1 MTRSPHRGW
10 NRVHP
15 LTRTAYVGRLS
26 VAVFILP
33 PALLILHHLGRTPAV
48 MVTLLVYALAYP
60 HLAFLIA
67 YLGRNP
73 RRAELRMLAWVDPF
87 VLTLW
92 LPALHFNPLLLI
104 VFLLTTGSV
113 GLSSG
118 GFRMLFQR
126 LASGLL
132 GALAGGLALGFTY
145 TPYYGWALVTTAG
158 MAILVAGFAPA
169 YLAYRGTRTIVRTRK
184 ALKEERNRLKVE
196 QHLTRQALDERNRAD
211 AHLHGELAEA
221 ARYVAGMLPAPMA
234 QGPVRADWRF
244 IPSAAL
250 GGDLFGYHWLDSRR
264 LAVYVLDVSG
274 HGVGAAL
281 MSVTVNDA
289 LRLQTL
295 AGVDYGRP
303 AEVLGGLNRVFRAER
318 HNHMF
323 VTLWYGVCDP
333 MDRTLVYASAGH
345 PPALLRDASEGG
357 ATLKELRT
365 PNPAI
370 GVAAEV
376 TIHQAQTGLAPGAA
390 LYVYSDGAYEIRRRN
405 GTMATLAE
413 FQERLLRAGREG
425 AGDLDRLV
433 EEARSMT
440 HQAVLEDDFTVVKL
454 IFD

>member
-26 VAVFILP
+26 VALFTLP

-73 RRAELRMLAWVDPF
+73 RRAELRMLAWVDPPA
-87 VLTLW
+87 VAVW
-92 LPALHFNPLLLI
+92 LPALHFNPLVLM
-104 VFLLTTGSV
+104 VFLLTTGAV

-132 GALAGGLALGFTY
+132 GALAAGLAFGFTL
-145 TPYYGWALVTTAG
+145 TPFYSWGLMGSVGAAVLAAG
-158 MAILVAGFAPA
+158 YAPA
-169 YLAYRGTRTIVRTRK
+169 YLAYRGTRTIVRTRRE
-184 ALKEERNRLKVE
+184 LKTERNRLEVE
-196 QHLTRQALDERNRAD
+196 QRLTREALAERNRAYV
-211 AHLHGELAEA
+211 HLRGELAEA
-221 ARYVAGMLPAPMA
+221 ARYVAGMLPVPLAE
-234 QGPVRADWRF
+234 GPVRADWRF

-303 AEVLGGLNRVFRAER
+303 AEVLAGLNRVFRAER
-318 HNHMF
+318 HDHMF

-333 MDRTLVYASAGH
+333 TDRTLVYASAGH
-345 PPALLRDASEGG
+345 PPALLREASEGG

-370 GVAAEV
+370 GVEAEV
-376 TIHQAQTGLAPGAA
+376 TFHQAQTGLAPGAA